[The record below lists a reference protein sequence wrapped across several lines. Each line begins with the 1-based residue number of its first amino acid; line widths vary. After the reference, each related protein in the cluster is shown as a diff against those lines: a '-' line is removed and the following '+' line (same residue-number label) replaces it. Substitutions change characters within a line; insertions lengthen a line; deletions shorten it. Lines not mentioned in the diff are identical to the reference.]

1 MLPAKDSLRVFR
13 RGLRSFPAGIP
24 LKATPAGVPLKVLHV
39 AQTAQGGVGSY
50 LEEVMPL
57 QARAYGSDS
66 IRAVLPA
73 EHAAAFPGLLP
84 QWLVTFPAQK
94 GRLLSTWQMTV
105 TAVDMVRRWRP
116 DVVHLH
122 STFAGFALR
131 PILQLFFKR
140 TLVVYCAH
148 GWSFD
153 RRVGRSQIRISR
165 SAERLL
171 ARLCDRIVCVSR
183 KDYGRGSSAGIPP
196 ARMTVI
202 LNGIADHSP
211 FSKSPLQHMWPDRG
225 LKVLFVGRLDA
236 QKGIDVLVA
245 AMRQLGDG
253 AFAVVVGAS
262 VAGQEVLANTPANM
276 KVLGWLPREQINQL
290 YAAAD
295 VLVMPSRWEGLPIV
309 ALEAMRA
316 GLPVIATRVGGIPEA
331 VVDGITGR
339 LIDVDAPL
347 QLAAVLERL
356 DPATLSRM
364 SANARRCFL
373 DFFRIE
379 RVAQELD
386 QLYRS
391 IEFA

>member
-1 MLPAKDSLRVFR
+1 LNAAPTAS
-13 RGLRSFPAGIP
+13 S
-24 LKATPAGVPLKVLHV
+24 LKVLHV

-57 QARAYGSDS
+57 QARAYGFDS

-84 QWLVTFPAQK
+84 QWLVTFPARRS
-94 GRLLSTWQMTV
+94 RLLSTWKMTV
-105 TAVDMVRRWRP
+105 ATIDMVRSFRP
-116 DVVHLH
+116 DVIHLH
-122 STFAGFALR
+122 STFAGLALR
-131 PILQLFFKR
+131 PILQLFFQR
-140 TLVVYCAH
+140 TPVVYCAH

-183 KDYGRGSSAGIPP
+183 KDYERGSSAGIPP
-196 ARMTVI
+196 DMMTVI
-202 LNGIADHSP
+202 LNGISDHSLFGEP
-211 FSKSPLQHMWPDRG
+211 TFQHLWPNQG
-225 LKVLFVGRLDA
+225 LKILFVGRLDA
-236 QKGIDVLVA
+236 QKGIDVLIT
-245 AMRQLGDG
+245 AMRQLDNRG
-253 AFAVVVGAS
+253 FAVVVGAS
-262 VAGQEVLANTPANM
+262 VADQQVLTSTPANM
-276 KVLGWLPREQINQL
+276 KVLGWLPRGQINQL

-316 GLPVIATRVGGIPEA
+316 GLPVVATRVGGIPEA
-331 VVDGITGR
+331 VVDGITGW
-339 LIDVDAPL
+339 LVDVDAPL
-347 QLAAVLERL
+347 QLAAVLESL
-356 DPATLSRM
+356 DAATLSRM

-373 DFFRIE
+373 DLFRSE

>member
-1 MLPAKDSLRVFR
+1 MNAAPSAS
-13 RGLRSFPAGIP
+13 S
-24 LKATPAGVPLKVLHV
+24 LKVLHV

-57 QARAYGSDS
+57 QARAYGFDS
-66 IRAVLPA
+66 VRAVLPA

-84 QWLVTFPAQK
+84 QWLVTFPAQRS
-94 GRLLSTWQMTV
+94 RLLSTWKMTV
-105 TAVDMVRRWRP
+105 ATIDMVRSFRP
-116 DVVHLH
+116 DVIHLH
-122 STFAGFALR
+122 STFAGLALR
-131 PILQLFFKR
+131 PILQLFFER
-140 TLVVYCAH
+140 TPVVYCAH

-183 KDYGRGSSAGIPP
+183 KDYERGSSAGIP
-196 ARMTVI
+196 AGRMTVI
-202 LNGIADHSP
+202 LNGIADQPP
-211 FSKSPLQHMWPDRG
+211 FVKPALRDMWPDTG
-225 LKVLFVGRLDA
+225 LKILFVGRLDA
-236 QKGIDVLVA
+236 QKGIDVLIT
-245 AMRQLGDG
+245 AMRHLGDRG
-253 AFAVVVGAS
+253 FAVVIGAP
-262 VAGQEVLANTPANM
+262 VAGQAELTNTPANVR
-276 KVLGWLPREQINQL
+276 VLGWLPRDQINQL

-295 VLVMPSRWEGLPIV
+295 VLVMPSRWEGLPLV

-331 VVDGITGR
+331 VVDGITGW

-347 QLAAVLERL
+347 QLAAVLETL
-356 DPATLSRM
+356 DAATLSRM

-373 DFFRIE
+373 ELFRVE
-379 RVAQELD
+379 RVAEELD